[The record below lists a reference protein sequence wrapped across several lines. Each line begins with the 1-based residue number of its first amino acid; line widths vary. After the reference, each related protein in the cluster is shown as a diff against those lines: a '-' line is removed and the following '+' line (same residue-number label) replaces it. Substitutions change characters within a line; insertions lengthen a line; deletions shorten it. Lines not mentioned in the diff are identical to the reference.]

1 MTKHL
6 PNHDLFEEAKF
17 IAPFISHSFLCEIER
32 PSTSS
37 LEPKPCPFGHP
48 NVVLDSDR
56 DSTLILHEKSC
67 AMDIP
72 SAPTLQTKK
81 EDPAVEHKDFSF
93 ESPPVSCSLLEPLEF
108 VSLKT
113 TCFHKNH
120 NHISILVCKLF
131 RRMVVDAFIYHKY
144 CRSRGS
150 IVVLTLQLK
159 HYC

>member
-113 TCFHKNH
+113 TCFIRTTT
-120 NHISILVCKLF
+120 ISLSLFASFLEGWLWMHSFIINIADLVEALW
-131 RRMVVDAFIYHKY
+131 Y
-144 CRSRGS
+144 
-150 IVVLTLQLK
+150 
-159 HYC
+159 